1 MPAKRFLFG
10 EAGRAR
16 LLAGTRALA
25 GAVKATLGPGGRTVL
40 LQRPMFAAPLVTKD
54 GVTVAEEIELAD
66 EFENMGA
73 QLMLES
79 AIKTSSVAG
88 DGTTTATVLA
98 HFIYREGVKLV
109 AAGHH
114 PMALKRGIDLGV
126 ELVAGALA
134 KMSKR
139 LKGGRDVARVAT
151 ISANGDAAIGKLIAE
166 AVGKVGLEGIIH
178 VEQGQAL
185 ETTLEVSEGV
195 EIDRGYSSGYF
206 ITDKERL
213 VVRLEDPYLLLCL
226 DKISDVQTLI
236 PILEKVRR
244 EGRSVLVVAELLGEA
259 LSLLVVNQL
268 QGTLKVCA
276 IMPPDYGEARKRSLG
291 DMAAQTGASIV
302 TDDGPV
308 TLANVTLADL
318 GRAHKIVVDQEK
330 TTIVGGAARKA
341 EMASRA
347 RAIREEYE
355 ATNSTFKHQEL
366 DRRLRRLVGGAAL
379 LKVGGTTDPEVR
391 ERKLRIEDALF
402 ATRAAIEE
410 GIVAGGGVALVR
422 AAAAALAKP
431 PRSKKL
437 SRMSEDEAA
446 GFAIVRRACEEPCR
460 QIAGNAGANVSLIA
474 QRVRDGKGAFGYNA
488 ARDRLED
495 LLAAG
500 VIDPTKVVRLALQN
514 AASIAGLLL
523 TSEALIADAPRDAVD
538 WAEQGDARDAMSV
551 EPILSRRR

>member
-25 GAVKATLGPGGRTVL
+25 GAVRPTLGPAGRTVL
-40 LQRPMFAAPLVTKD
+40 LQRPMFATPLVTKD

-126 ELVAGALA
+126 EQVTAALA

-151 ISANGDAAIGKLIAE
+151 ISANGDAAVGKLIAE

-213 VVRLEDPYLLLCL
+213 VARLEDPYLLLCL
-226 DKISDVQTLI
+226 NKISDVQTLI
-236 PILEKVRR
+236 PILEQVRR

-291 DMAAQTGASIV
+291 DMAAQTGASVV

-318 GRAHKIVVDQEK
+318 GRAHKVVVDQEK

-379 LKVGGTTDPEVR
+379 LKVGGTTDPETR

-422 AAAAALAKP
+422 AAAAGLAKP
-431 PRSKKL
+431 PRHKKL
-437 SRMSEDEAA
+437 SDEEAA
-446 GFAIVRRACEEPCR
+446 GVAIVRRACEEPCR
-460 QIAGNAGANVSLIA
+460 QIAGNAGAEVSLIV

-523 TSEALIADAPRDAVD
+523 TSEALIADAPRDSVD